1 MSNTEG
7 RINRIE
13 DKIARTME
21 ECGMLPEHGK
31 FIVGLSGGA
40 DSMCLAHYLSRRFSV
55 LAAHV
60 NHGLRGEEADTDERS
75 AECWCRQNNVPFC
88 AERADIAA
96 LSRETGKGEEECGRD
111 ARYRFFQE
119 LAEPGDKIAT
129 AHTLSDQAETVLY
142 RLAKGAGLRG
152 LCGIPPVRG
161 NIVRPLLCI
170 TRGEVEEYCSHY
182 QLPYRTDSTNLSRD
196 YARNRIRLDVV
207 PVLKELN
214 PSFETAILRAA
225 QSFREDEEYLEN
237 CALNALRA
245 AEKGGAYSAGA
256 LKPLPPALRN
266 RAAAG
271 AVFQKT
277 GIRLFSGHI
286 REISALLGQG
296 ENGRLT
302 LPGRVDVRVENGLFF
317 VLPPKGQKEAY
328 KMPVK
333 MPQTEL
339 WDEKTAEIEI
349 LSKKEFENRAKFNN
363 LLFNNAFDYDT
374 ITCNMFW
381 RNRKEGDKFRPAGR
395 GVTKTLKNLFQEKKV
410 PAVLRSKIVLL
421 ESGGEL
427 VWAEGFGA
435 SERSAV
441 KESTGRVAL
450 ITIKENGH
458 G

>member
-1 MSNTEG
+1 MNNTEE

-21 ECGMLPEHGK
+21 DCGMLPESGK
-31 FIVGLSGGA
+31 FVVGFSGGA
-40 DSMCLAHYLSRRFSV
+40 DSMCLAHYLSRRFPM

-60 NHGLRGEEADTDERS
+60 NHGLRGEEANADERF
-75 AECWCRQNNVPFC
+75 AESWCKENGVKFC
-88 AERADIAA
+88 AEHADIAA

-111 ARYRFFQE
+111 VRYRFFQS

-142 RLAKGAGLRG
+142 RLVKGAGLRG

-161 NIVRPLLCI
+161 NIVRPLLCV
-170 TRGEVEEYCSHY
+170 TREEVEEYCSHY

-196 YARNRIRLDVV
+196 YARNRLRLDVA

-214 PSFETAILRAA
+214 PSFETAILRAV
-225 QSFREDEEYLEN
+225 QSFREDEGYLED
-237 CALNALRA
+237 CAKNALLA
-245 AEKGGAYSAGA
+245 AEKDGAYAAGV
-256 LKPLPPALRN
+256 LKSLPTALRN
-266 RAAAG
+266 RAVAG

-286 REISALLGQG
+286 REISALLERGG
-296 ENGRLT
+296 NGALT
-302 LPGRVDVRVENGLFF
+302 VTGCVDVRVENGLFF
-317 VLPPKGQKEAY
+317 VLPSNEREEAW
-328 KMPVK
+328 KMPVR
-333 MPQTEL
+333 MPETAL
-339 WDEKTAEIEI
+339 WDGKTAEIELI
-349 LSKKEFENRAKFNN
+349 TKKEFENRAKFNN

-395 GVTKTLKNLFQEKKV
+395 GVTKTLKNLFQENKV
-410 PAVLRSKIVLL
+410 PAVLRGKAVLL

-427 VWAEGFGA
+427 VWAEGFGV

-450 ITIKENGH
+450 ITIKENEH